1 MSTSKAIIFAPFWR
15 QRGHVGNY
23 RIDRFIR
30 WLSERGDEVVVVR
43 AGDSYGVASEAWGT
57 EFTIRDPL
65 GFHPDHSTVNPVRAG
80 PVRRPNRLRRH
91 LANLLF
97 NPDPAVVWA
106 VLAAND
112 KSVRRIAEG
121 ARWIISSSPR
131 ESSHGAA
138 AKLAYRVGAD
148 LIIDM
153 RDGWLDDPLDP
164 LLQSSWL
171 SRRREGR
178 REARILR
185 QAHCIFVTSHQ
196 WRELLQVRLPF
207 VREKTVVL
215 TNAYPRSGI
224 KWCKAEAANGPLTL
238 LHAGRLQGSRQSQL
252 VELLLAPLLEGLS
265 SNGEP
270 AGVLTFLGDLTRGD
284 RVELTG
290 YQARFEDLGW
300 RIQVDAAVPREQM
313 MVRLSMAHG
322 LLLLSAS
329 QAAIPSKV
337 FEYIPTGKPVL
348 AVCPKGSAL
357 WNIAAGLKQFF
368 PIDSRG
374 SATACNTVRSFLHTC
389 RLGCTEFE
397 VPEQYSE
404 PYLKKVFLGHLSA

>member
-1 MSTSKAIIFAPFWR
+1 MSASKAIIFAPFWR

-30 WLSERGDEVVVVR
+30 WLRERGDEVVVVR
-43 AGDSYGVASEAWGT
+43 AGDRYGLAVESWGT

-65 GFHPDHSTVNPVRAG
+65 GFHPDHSTVDAARAG
-80 PVRRPNRLRRH
+80 PVRRPNRLRRY

-106 VLAAND
+106 VRAASD
-112 KSVRRIAEG
+112 KSVQRIAQG

-131 ESSHGAA
+131 ESSHVAA
-138 AKLAYRVGAD
+138 AKLSRRVGAA

-153 RDGWLDDPLDP
+153 RDGWLDEPLDL
-164 LLQSSWL
+164 LLQNSRL

-178 REARILR
+178 LEARILR
-185 QAHCIFVTSHQ
+185 QAHCIFVTSRQ
-196 WRELLQVRLPF
+196 WREMLQARLPF

-215 TNAYPRSGI
+215 TNAYPRTRT
-224 KWCKAEAANGPLTL
+224 KPCPAEAAKGPLTL
-238 LHAGRLQGSRQSQL
+238 LHAGRLRGSDQSRL
-252 VELLLAPLLEGLS
+252 AELLFAPLLEGLRS
-265 SNGEP
+265 TGEP
-270 AGVLTFLGDLTRGD
+270 AGVLVFLGDLTPED
-284 RVELTG
+284 RLELTG
-290 YQARFEDLGW
+290 YRARFEDLGW
-300 RIQVDAAVPREQM
+300 RIQVDASVSREEM
-313 MVRLSMAHG
+313 IVRLSTAHG

-348 AVCPKGSAL
+348 AVCPKGSAV
-357 WNIAAGLKQFF
+357 WDIAADLKQFF
-368 PIDSRG
+368 PVDSG
-374 SATACNTVRSFLHTC
+374 SSATASSTVRSFLQRC
-389 RLGCTEFE
+389 RLGGTEFE

-404 PYLKKVFLGHLSA
+404 PYLKEIFLGHLLA